1 MKECRVYAWQRFRSA
16 TFLTD
21 LDHLDPQPK
30 KIRYIFKYASGKSID
45 IASNNRTPELGRH
58 IAKLLHN
65 NMETFFVI

>member
-1 MKECRVYAWQRFRSA
+1 MCLAEIQIHHIFDGSGSFGSS
-16 TFLTD
+16 T
-21 LDHLDPQPK
+21 K
-30 KIRYIFKYASGKSID
+30 KNRYIFKYASGKSID